1 MIFAKRKIK
10 VILSTFCFNSKLSK
24 ASKKIEQIINEENK
38 IIRKIAKKKVSL
50 VDNDTLIKKDQSN
63 FIDSIHFSPYGM
75 ENLAKNYGDII
86 AKMVKSNK

>member
-1 MIFAKRKIK
+1 M
-10 VILSTFCFNSKLSK
+10 SK

-38 IIRKIAKKKVSL
+38 IIRKIAKKKKVSL